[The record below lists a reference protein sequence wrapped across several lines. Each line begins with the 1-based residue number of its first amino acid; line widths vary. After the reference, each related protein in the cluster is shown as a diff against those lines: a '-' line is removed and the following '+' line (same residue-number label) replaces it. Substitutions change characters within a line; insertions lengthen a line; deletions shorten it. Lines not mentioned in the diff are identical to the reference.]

1 MKQNYE
7 ITGEQIVVSSDIPIL
22 SLWDI
27 EITHRVNEHSTL
39 VLDAALSEEHGED
52 ILRTDWTDS
61 RISVLKQ
68 DDREPYLFYG
78 MIERVEVTRKNRTW
92 QARITG
98 AGQSA
103 VLDKVPKKRSF
114 QDTEMTYLDIVKE
127 VTIGYNVDRHDT
139 RPNGHKHTVTAQQ
152 SWYTGIAYMWNVDDS
167 RTLGQPVIQYEET
180 DWAFLKRLCSHF
192 HGALVSGNGQEAFAF
207 GMGQGT
213 RRDLS
218 HAGILAQGFD
228 SSYFRNGCCEDG
240 LPRDAAFYLEVR
252 TRENWQT
259 GDWVIWN
266 DRRYQV
272 YEKTVTYRN
281 GELLICCRLGA
292 EGTFYQKKQ
301 YNERLTGVRLDGTIR
316 KTQEEDVCIQLDI
329 DEKECAGYPWPWT
342 PETNN
347 ISYCMPEPGMK
358 AVLYLGTPEEKDGRV
373 VLAGRRIRDDR
384 SRDRYEKCLQTKNY
398 KMTGIYPGHIICGTD
413 HLQKML
419 SMSDRMGIEIFGD
432 TDMSLEAEGRIQ
444 VEGKS
449 ISVMSPIAVTGRTGT
464 SNIEVC
470 RDFNFYAPEGVHTI
484 GTGAYQE
491 KCDTDDRQDREHKQA
506 EKPAQEMSHWQASYS
521 AIAAVPAADFAKLDD
536 IVLLT
541 DFYSCGSIPRT
552 AKATT
557 TIALAEAMGGKK
569 DSECSFAGAFRAMDH
584 NTVKGGIS
592 LPENKH

>member
-1 MKQNYE
+1 MNQNYE
-7 ITGEQIVVSSDIPIL
+7 ITGDQIVVSSDIPIL

-39 VLDAALSEEHGED
+39 VLAAALSEEQGED

-78 MIERVEVTRKNRTW
+78 TIERVEVTRKNRTW

-127 VTIGYNVDRHDT
+127 VTIGYNVDRHYT
-139 RPNGHKHTVTAQQ
+139 RPNGHK
-152 SWYTGIAYMWNVDDS
+152 YTGIAYAWNVDDS
-167 RTLGQPVIQYEET
+167 RTLGRPVIQYEET
-180 DWAFLKRLCSHF
+180 DWAFLKRLCSYF

-207 GMGQGT
+207 GMGQGK

-218 HAGILAQGFD
+218 HAEILAQGFD

-240 LPRDAAFYLEVR
+240 LPREAAFYLEVS
-252 TRENWQT
+252 TSKNWQT

-292 EGTFYQKKQ
+292 EGTFYQKKR
-301 YNERLTGVRLDGTIR
+301 YNEKLAGVRLDGTIR

-329 DEKECAGYPWPWT
+329 DEKECASYPWSWT

-358 AVLYLGTPEEKDGRV
+358 AVLYLGTQEEKDGRV

-384 SRDRYEKCLQTKNY
+384 SRDKYEKCFQTKNHT
-398 KMTGIYPGHIICGTD
+398 MAGIYPGHIIQGTD

-419 SMSDRMGIEIFGD
+419 CMSDRMGIEIFGD

-444 VEGKS
+444 IEGKS
-449 ISVMSPIAVTGRTGT
+449 ISVMSPIAVTNRTGT

-491 KCDTDDRQDREHKQA
+491 KRDTNDKLDKEHKQA
-506 EKPAQEMSHWQASYS
+506 KKPAQDMSHWQASYS

-557 TIALAEAMGGKK
+557 TIALSEAMRGKK
-569 DSECSFAGAFRAMDH
+569 DNECSFAGAFRAMEH
-584 NTVKGGIS
+584 NAVKGGIS
-592 LPENKH
+592 MPENKY

>member
-1 MKQNYE
+1 MNQNYE

-39 VLDAALSEEHGED
+39 VLTAALSEEQGED

-78 MIERVEVTRKNRTW
+78 TIERVEVTRKNRTW

-98 AGQSA
+98 TGQSA

-114 QDTEMTYLDIVKE
+114 QDTEMIYLDIVKE
-127 VTIGYNVDRHDT
+127 VTIGY
-139 RPNGHKHTVTAQQ
+139 
-152 SWYTGIAYMWNVDDS
+152 TGIAYAWNVDDS

-228 SSYFRNGCCEDG
+228 SGYFRNGCCEDG
-240 LPRDAAFYLEVR
+240 LPRDAAFCLEVR

-329 DEKECAGYPWPWT
+329 DERECASYPWPWT

-358 AVLYLGTPEEKDGRV
+358 AVLYLGTQEEKDGRV
-373 VLAGRRIRDDR
+373 VLAGR
-384 SRDRYEKCLQTKNY
+384 QTRLNRLENERNKWFESEY
-398 KMTGIYPGHIICGTD
+398 HKAFVLYPGHIIGGTD
-413 HLQKML
+413 DGKKIISL
-419 SMSDRMGIEIFGD
+419 SDKLGIALFGNSDVLLMAQGNVQI
-432 TDMSLEAEGRIQ
+432 S
-444 VEGKS
+444 GKTVS
-449 ISVMSPIAVTGRTGT
+449 MESPAAVACQTTA
-464 SNIEVC
+464 SNIEIC
-470 RDFNFYAPEGVHTI
+470 RDFNFYAPSGVQTI
-484 GTGAYQE
+484 GTGECQGKSAGKVKKQGE
-491 KCDTDDRQDREHKQA
+491 QDIV
-506 EKPAQEMSHWQASYS
+506 HWQSTYA
-521 AIAAVPAADFAKLDD
+521 AIAAVPFAGLSRIEGVETLVDLGACGCVPK
-536 IVLLT
+536 VAEGLT
-541 DFYSCGSIPRT
+541 V
-552 AKATT
+552 
-557 TIALAEAMGGKK
+557 IALTEVMEGKK
-569 DSECSFAGAFRAMDH
+569 ESECSCPEALQAMEQYV
-584 NTVKGGIS
+584 VKGGYAI
-592 LPENKH
+592 PER

>member
-27 EITHRVNEHSTL
+27 EITHRVSEHSTL
-39 VLDAALSEEHGED
+39 VLDAALSEEQGED

-127 VTIGYNVDRHDT
+127 VTIGY
-139 RPNGHKHTVTAQQ
+139 
-152 SWYTGIAYMWNVDDS
+152 TGIAYMWNVDDS

-228 SSYFRNGCCEDG
+228 SGYFRNGCCEDG

-252 TRENWQT
+252 TSENWQT

-272 YEKTVTYRN
+272 YEKTVVYRN

-301 YNERLTGVRLDGTIR
+301 YNERLAGVRLDGTVR
-316 KTQEEDVCIQLDI
+316 RTQEEDVCIQLDI
-329 DEKECAGYPWPWT
+329 DEKECASYPWPWT

-358 AVLYLGTPEEKDGRV
+358 AVLYLGTQEEKDGRV

-506 EKPAQEMSHWQASYS
+506 EKPAREMSHWQASYS

-557 TIALAEAMGGKK
+557 TIALAEAMRGKK
-569 DSECSFAGAFRAMDH
+569 DSECSFAGAFRAMEH

>member
-1 MKQNYE
+1 MNQNYE

-39 VLDAALSEEHGED
+39 VLTAALSEEQGED

-78 MIERVEVTRKNRTW
+78 TIERVEVTRKNRTW

-114 QDTEMTYLDIVKE
+114 QDTEMIYLDIVKE
-127 VTIGYNVDRHDT
+127 VTIGY
-139 RPNGHKHTVTAQQ
+139 
-152 SWYTGIAYMWNVDDS
+152 TGIAYAWNVDDS

-228 SSYFRNGCCEDG
+228 SGYFRNGCCEDG

-301 YNERLTGVRLDGTIR
+301 YNERLAGVRLDGTVR
-316 KTQEEDVCIQLDI
+316 RTQEEDVCIQLDI
-329 DEKECAGYPWPWT
+329 DERNVPAT
-342 PETNN
+342 H
-347 ISYCMPEPGMK
+347 
-358 AVLYLGTPEEKDGRV
+358 GR
-373 VLAGRRIRDDR
+373 GHRRPITSVTVCR
-384 SRDRYEKCLQTKNY
+384 SR
-398 KMTGIYPGHIICGTD
+398 G
-413 HLQKML
+413 
-419 SMSDRMGIEIFGD
+419 
-432 TDMSLEAEGRIQ
+432 
-444 VEGKS
+444 
-449 ISVMSPIAVTGRTGT
+449 
-464 SNIEVC
+464 
-470 RDFNFYAPEGVHTI
+470 
-484 GTGAYQE
+484 
-491 KCDTDDRQDREHKQA
+491 
-506 EKPAQEMSHWQASYS
+506 
-521 AIAAVPAADFAKLDD
+521 
-536 IVLLT
+536 
-541 DFYSCGSIPRT
+541 
-552 AKATT
+552 
-557 TIALAEAMGGKK
+557 
-569 DSECSFAGAFRAMDH
+569 
-584 NTVKGGIS
+584 
-592 LPENKH
+592 